1 MHNSKLNIVYVVLGV
16 QQDIVILKILPE
28 SKRNQL
34 KCSLKITAIFLSI
47 IVKGQVP
54 TLSILF
60 VIRKKATVRD
70 GPWSTTHVKRTK
82 STTECD
88 SFPTKT

>member
-16 QQDIVILKILPE
+16 QQDIIILKILPE
-28 SKRNQL
+28 SKRNEL
-34 KCSLKITAIFLSI
+34 KCSLKITVIFLSI
-47 IVKGQVP
+47 KWQVP

-82 STTECD
+82 STRECD